1 MTPKRGKRGTCGPGG
16 APVGPPGPFPGPL
29 PVPSRVEEVIRDSN
43 RWKPTSVRER
53 LLDEDFK
60 PPYPGHPGDK
70 KRHVRR
76 S

>member
-1 MTPKRGKRGTCGPGG
+1 MTAKRGKRGTCKGFDP
-16 APVGPPGPFPGPL
+16 GPPGPH
-29 PVPSRVEEVIRDSN
+29 VPSRIQEAIRDSN

-53 LLDEDFK
+53 LLTEDFK